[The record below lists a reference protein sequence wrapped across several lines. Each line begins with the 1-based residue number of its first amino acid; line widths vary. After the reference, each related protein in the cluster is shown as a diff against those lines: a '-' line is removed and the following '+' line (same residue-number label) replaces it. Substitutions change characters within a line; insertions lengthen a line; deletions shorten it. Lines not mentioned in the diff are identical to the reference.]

1 MTALDVFRR
10 YAAADK
16 EIEQL
21 EEQIER
27 REALATGS
35 TARPLS
41 PDSGSRGSGDA
52 SMRLLDYVANKEEL
66 QAKLDTRR
74 QLKEADRA
82 CCIYLA
88 ETLLPQLA
96 GIMIRVYI
104 EGKGLK
110 QTGAELGYS
119 ASQLKRLKRQ
129 AETLCQSIEITY
141 WDGNHVP
148 LTAIRNANK

>member
-66 QAKLDTRR
+66 QAKLDARR

-110 QTGAELGYS
+110 QTGAAKMRED
-119 ASQLKRLKRQ
+119 
-129 AETLCQSIEITY
+129 IERRVT
-141 WDGNHVP
+141 GNLVSM
-148 LTAIRNANK
+148 LTIRRGSKEVIVKLRKAD